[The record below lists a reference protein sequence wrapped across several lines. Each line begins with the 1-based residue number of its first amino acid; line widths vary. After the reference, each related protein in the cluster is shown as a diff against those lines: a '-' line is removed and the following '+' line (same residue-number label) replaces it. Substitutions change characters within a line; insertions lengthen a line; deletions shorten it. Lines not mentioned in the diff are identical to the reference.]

1 VILEAMAAGLPIVST
16 RVGGV
21 SEVAPEGATA
31 WLCEPG
37 NAADLA
43 AAMIG
48 AAESPDLAAMGEA
61 ARRLALANYGI
72 AQMSQKYER
81 LYQDLLGNG

>member
-1 VILEAMAAGLPIVST
+1 MAAGLPIVST

-43 AAMIG
+43 A
-48 AAESPDLAAMGEA
+48 MGEA
-61 ARRLALANYGI
+61 ARRLAVANYGI
-72 AQMSQKYER
+72 AQMSHRYEE
-81 LYQDLLGNG
+81 LYRGLLGKL